1 MIPSPVPPLDKG
13 TLNLPKVMEH
23 SVECSLERGTFLVS
37 LSLSLSF
44 DEDFFQVF
52 RLVSTDDGFCCSF
65 NIIPSEDLSNVG

>member
-13 TLNLPKVMEH
+13 TLNLQKITEH

-37 LSLSLSF
+37 LILSLSF